1 MHDGFATRIDAIAAD
16 VIAERAAAL
25 GHTVEQEV
33 AALREESRPLT
44 VTEKLAL
51 SAQQRAMAPTD
62 CLSDDSTLIVR
73 WYRDTSGGRD
83 TDDGWADDD
92 GR

>member
-16 VIAERAAAL
+16 AIAERAAAL

-33 AALREESRPLT
+33 SALRDHLRPLT
-44 VTEKLAL
+44 IAEKLAM
-51 SAQQRAMAPTD
+51 SAQQRAMAPAN
-62 CLSDDSTLIVR
+62 CRSDDSTLIIR
-73 WYRDTSGGRD
+73 WYRDTQGGRD
-83 TDDGWADDD
+83 ADDGWVDDD

>member
-33 AALREESRPLT
+33 SALRRNLRSLT
-44 VTEKLAL
+44 VAEKLAL
-51 SAQQRAMAPTD
+51 SAQQRAMASTD
-62 CLSDDSTLIVR
+62 CLSDDSTLIIR

-83 TDDGWADDD
+83 TDDGWVDDD
-92 GR
+92 DR